1 MNEKDLLR
9 AMGDIDDKYIE
20 EAAQGLETQTEQK
33 RGGGKIRRIYL
44 AGSVAAACLVLVIG
58 AGLVLSG
65 RFRPAQKA
73 EAPSDVQFEMEEAA
87 EQADQAAEQA
97 EEPAGQAAEQAVPA
111 DAGAAQAEAGWDDAA
126 QEEAVL
132 EEAAEDAATPGQ
144 MAEMAEQA
152 EAETE
157 AETETETETESET
170 ETETGAES

>member
-20 EAAQGLETQTEQK
+20 EAAQVLETQTEQK

-65 RFRPAQKA
+65 RFRPVQKA
-73 EAPSDVQFEMEEAA
+73 EAPSDVQFEMEE
-87 EQADQAAEQA
+87 AAEQA

-111 DAGAAQAEAGWDDAA
+111 DAGAAHAEAGWDDAA
-126 QEEAVL
+126 QEEAVM

>member
-1 MNEKDLLR
+1 MNPDMNEKDLLL
-9 AMGDIDDKYIE
+9 AMGDIDDKDIE
-20 EAAQGLETQTEQK
+20 EAAQVLETQTEQK

-87 EQADQAAEQA
+87 EQA

-126 QEEAVL
+126 QEEGVL